1 MVSIFEN
8 TSHPVTVHIFHDDTL
23 TDDNRQK
30 FLRTAEK
37 YSQQVNLIDVSFYR
51 DKIKK
56 SIGAFLKF
64 PIGTTYRSF
73 IPDVL
78 NNLEKVIYLDCDIV
92 VNMDIY
98 ELWKIDLQNNS
109 LAGVID
115 CQFYLE
121 RDLLECFHVWFHL
134 IGISLDKY
142 INSGVLLMDLE
153 RVRKKL
159 NMSYEF
165 QKFIIRYRNLTRFVD
180 QDAINMLF
188 KDDIKIID
196 ARFNEYRLDKV
207 DIAPENCIIHA
218 WASKP
223 FKKIAGHVS
232 DRLYWKYYLK
242 SAWGEHDTP
251 EDLIKKICDIAA
263 GIPEPTKQKKSI
275 FKSSIFYKTM
285 RKASKKCSI
294 EFRKIIALCVK
305 NIIYKL
311 QYKSALKRLGS

>member
-56 SIGAFLKF
+56 SIGAFFKF
-64 PIGTTYRSF
+64 PIGMLYRAF

-115 CQFYLE
+115 CQFY
-121 RDLLECFHVWFHL
+121 
-134 IGISLDKY
+134 
-142 INSGVLLMDLE
+142 INSDPFGFA
-153 RVRKKL
+153 RNK
-159 NMSYEF
+159 
-165 QKFIIRYRNLTRFVD
+165 IR
-180 QDAINMLF
+180 
-188 KDDIKIID
+188 
-196 ARFNEYRLDKV
+196 
-207 DIAPENCIIHA
+207 
-218 WASKP
+218 
-223 FKKIAGHVS
+223 
-232 DRLYWKYYLK
+232 
-242 SAWGEHDTP
+242 
-251 EDLIKKICDIAA
+251 
-263 GIPEPTKQKKSI
+263 
-275 FKSSIFYKTM
+275 
-285 RKASKKCSI
+285 
-294 EFRKIIALCVK
+294 
-305 NIIYKL
+305 
-311 QYKSALKRLGS
+311 